1 MTHNI
6 KFILQRVEKNV
17 GKGENACYQGRLNL
31 ELFGRGLKNGLLRA
45 KNCLRNPESLND
57 RVPDHARSCVNR
69 V

>member
-45 KNCLRNPESLND
+45 KNCLRNPESLK
-57 RVPDHARSCVNR
+57 
-69 V
+69 